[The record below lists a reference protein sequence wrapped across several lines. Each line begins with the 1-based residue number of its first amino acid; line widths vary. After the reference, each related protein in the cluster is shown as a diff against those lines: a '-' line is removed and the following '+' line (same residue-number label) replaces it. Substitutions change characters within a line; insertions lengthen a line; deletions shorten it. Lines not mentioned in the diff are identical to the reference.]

1 MVKKSKQIL
10 VVILLILTIALG
22 FLWAVW
28 CYLDTPPAGDGAMK
42 SIEIPSGTS
51 FAQVASLLE
60 REGIIAGSERFRWLA
75 WLKRVEKE
83 IKAGDYTFNTAMRPS
98 AVLQMLVEG
107 RYKTITVTIPEGF
120 TVAQIAQVLQKN
132 GLGDKEHFLNCASDP
147 LFVHSLGI
155 KGDSLEGFLF
165 PDTYKVRKGMAEEL
179 ILREMVSRFHD
190 VFSGEYIE
198 RLQELDLSRE
208 EVVTLASI
216 IEKETSDTSE
226 RYLIA
231 AVFHN
236 RLKRG
241 MLLQSDP
248 TVIYGLKDFNGN
260 LTKDDLKT
268 SSPYNTYLM
277 KGLPPRPI
285 ANPGEESIKAAL
297 YPSPEKYLYFVSKN
311 NGTHHFSTTLGE
323 HNRAVDR
330 YQRKRNRARK
340 N

>member
-1 MVKKSKQIL
+1 
-10 VVILLILTIALG
+10 
-22 FLWAVW
+22 
-28 CYLDTPPAGDGAMK
+28 MK
-42 SIEIPSGTS
+42 SIEIPSGTT
-51 FAQVASLLE
+51 FAQVASMLE
-60 REGIIAGSERFRWLA
+60 REEIIAGAKRFRWLA
-75 WLKRVEKE
+75 WLRRVEKE
-83 IKAGDYTFNTAMRPS
+83 IKAGDYTFTTAMKPS
-98 AVLQMLVEG
+98 AVLDKLVEG

-120 TVAQIAQVLQKN
+120 TVIQIAHLLQAK
-132 GLGDKEHFLNCASDP
+132 GLGDTEHFLNYASDP
-147 LFVHSLGI
+147 PFVHSLGI

-165 PDTYKVRKGMAEEL
+165 PDTYQWRKGMAEDR
-179 ILREMVSRFHD
+179 ILREMVGRFNEIFNDEHAK
-190 VFSGEYIE
+190 

-226 RYLIA
+226 RYFIA

-236 RLKRG
+236 RLKKG

-260 LTKDDLKT
+260 LTKDDLKIN
-268 SSPYNTYLM
+268 SPYNTYLI

-297 YPSPEKYLYFVSKN
+297 YPSPENYLYFVSKN
-311 NGTHHFSTTLGE
+311 NGTHHFSTTLEE

-330 YQRKRNRARK
+330 YQRKRNRARNK
-340 N
+340 

>member
-1 MVKKSKQIL
+1 MIKINRIL
-10 VVILLILTIALG
+10 IVITFIAIIALG
-22 FLWAVW
+22 FSWAFW
-28 CYLDTPPAGDGAMK
+28 CYLDSPPPGDGAMK
-42 SIEIPSGTS
+42 SIEIPSGIS
-51 FAQVASLLE
+51 FAQVAGILE
-60 REGIIAGSERFRWLA
+60 KEGIIAGTIRFRLLA
-75 WLKRVEKE
+75 WLWSVEKE

-98 AVLQMLVEG
+98 EVLDQLVEG

-120 TVAQIAQVLQKN
+120 TVSQIAQLLAEK
-132 GLGDKEHFLNCASDP
+132 GLGDKKHFLNYAADP

-155 KGDSLEGFLF
+155 KGHSLEGFLF
-165 PDTYKVRKGMAEEL
+165 PDTYQLRKGMEEDR
-179 ILREMVSRFHD
+179 ILREMVIRFNE
-190 VFSGEYIE
+190 VFNDQHTE

-216 IEKETSDTSE
+216 IEKETSDPSE

-236 RLKRG
+236 RLKKG

-248 TVIYGLKDFNGN
+248 TVIYGLKSFNGN

-268 SSPYNTYLM
+268 NNPYNTYLIR
-277 KGLPPRPI
+277 GLPPQPI

-297 YPSPEKYLYFVSKN
+297 YPPPENYLYFVSKN
-311 NGTHHFSTTLGE
+311 NGTHHFSTTLEE

-330 YQRKRNRARK
+330 YQRKRNR
-340 N
+340 

>member
-1 MVKKSKQIL
+1 VKINIEKLI
-10 VVILLILTIALG
+10 VIIFISTVALG
-22 FLWAVW
+22 SFWALW
-28 CYLDTPPAGDGAMK
+28 CYLDSPPPGDGAMK

-51 FAQVASLLE
+51 FAHVASMLH
-60 REGIIAGSERFRWLA
+60 REGIIAGTKRFRYLA
-75 WLKRVEKE
+75 WLKGIEKE
-83 IKAGDYTFNTAMRPS
+83 IKAGDYTFTTAMRPS
-98 AVLQMLVEG
+98 EVLHMLVEG

-120 TVAQIAQVLQKN
+120 TVAQIAQVLQEK
-132 GLGDKEHFLNCASDP
+132 GLGDEENFLKRASDP

-155 KGDSLEGFLF
+155 KGDTLEGFLF
-165 PDTYKVRKGMAEEL
+165 PDTYKLRKGMAADH
-179 ILREMVSRFHD
+179 ILREMVGRFNE
-190 VFSGEYIE
+190 VFSGEYTE

-248 TVIYGLKDFNGN
+248 TVIYGLQDFNGN
-260 LTKDDLKT
+260 LTKDDLMT
-268 SSPYNTYLM
+268 SSPYNTYLI
-277 KGLPPRPI
+277 KGLPPQPI

-297 YPSPEKYLYFVSKN
+297 YPSPEKYLYFVSKK
-311 NGTHHFSTTLGE
+311 NGTHHFSTTLEE
-323 HNRAVDR
+323 HNRAVNR
-330 YQRKRNRARK
+330 YQRKSKRAR
-340 N
+340 NN